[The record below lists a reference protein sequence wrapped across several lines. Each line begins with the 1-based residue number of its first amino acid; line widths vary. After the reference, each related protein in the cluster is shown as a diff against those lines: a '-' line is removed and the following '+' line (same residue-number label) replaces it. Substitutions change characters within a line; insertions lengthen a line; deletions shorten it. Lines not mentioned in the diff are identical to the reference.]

1 MIEHQQNDCPGTK
14 VPCPLRCMI
23 LKDGQR
29 PEGTRMF
36 SRDQELKEH
45 LKNECANMSVTCAKC
60 DCEVAM
66 GLKKEH
72 DCVKALRAVIT
83 QYSKIIAQQSDVIAR
98 MQSAFQG
105 QMPPEMTQSQ
115 ASMYSVDGDNLL
127 TSASTQG

>member
-1 MIEHQQNDCPGTK
+1 
-14 VPCPLRCMI
+14 MI